1 MLSLQACTRPDRTPL
16 LPQTLLRRVILATFA
31 VHTQLVT
38 KRMDLCNELAV
49 LPRLC
54 VQPVC
59 KLASPDTRDPRT
71 QRRLVSVGDQPYSQL
86 LFVTALSSTIDAV
99 GSACSAQNTCAA
111 SLSPVGCTQRRFNPH
126 LSTRYSSSLE
136 KAASWQTLIQICPRA
151 PNRCDTDDLVLVL
164 TPA

>member
-59 KLASPDTRDPRT
+59 KLASPARL
-71 QRRLVSVGDQPYSQL
+71 RRHLVY
-86 LFVTALSSTIDAV
+86 
-99 GSACSAQNTCAA
+99 
-111 SLSPVGCTQRRFNPH
+111 
-126 LSTRYSSSLE
+126 
-136 KAASWQTLIQICPRA
+136 
-151 PNRCDTDDLVLVL
+151 L
-164 TPA
+164 TPGTREHSAGW